1 MSSDVIRSVV
11 QTDYNN
17 PRQLPTGGEW
27 GIAIVWPDKATAGD
41 RWGING
47 PCGCIPRG
55 QLGYFTIESE
65 MSHRSD
71 DRVRVRFSGFAPA
84 VISDSSYV

>member
-27 GIAIVWPDKATAGD
+27 GIAIVWPDKATTGD
-41 RWGING
+41 RWGMRLH
-47 PCGCIPRG
+47 PSWAMW
-55 QLGYFTIESE
+55 LF
-65 MSHRSD
+65 HH
-71 DRVRVRFSGFAPA
+71 
-84 VISDSSYV
+84 